1 MDEEYQQGSRL
12 WDGQA
17 ASGRIVR
24 NAARQGTID
33 DALWRMERGSSDRY
47 RSLVSDSQAG
57 PPFGTTT
64 GNDLPS
70 TFGAHS
76 FTKTVFPFALEI
88 GRLLICK

>member
-1 MDEEYQQGSRL
+1 MRRP
-12 WDGQA
+12 DGIGPGYPERCTA
-17 ASGRIVR
+17 GTVED
-24 NAARQGTID
+24 AR
-33 DALWRMERGSSDRY
+33 WRMERGSSDRY

-70 TFGAHS
+70 TFGAHP
-76 FTKTVFPFALEI
+76 FTKTVLPFALEI

>member
-1 MDEEYQQGSRL
+1 MALVRADETAGRHRAGLSGTLHDR
-12 WDGQA
+12 GQ
-17 ASGRIVR
+17 
-24 NAARQGTID
+24 
-33 DALWRMERGSSDRY
+33 WKMRGGEWNGAPPDRY